1 MIRVRNAAI
10 YGTNSRA
17 LWFFMKAGAFCAFI
31 GNNEIYF
38 TADGRKFIMYAYHTP
53 VCHAEGSLNAG
64 AF

>member
-1 MIRVRNAAI
+1 
-10 YGTNSRA
+10 
-17 LWFFMKAGAFCAFI
+17 MKAGAFCAFI